1 VSDDLD
7 GWGGADF
14 VLAADRLDTPDVV
27 EAADPGDMLRQ
38 VASAAAQVRTALRS
52 CAETDLSALTPEA
65 RPRAIVVAGMG
76 SSALAGEMLN
86 AMTGLASPVQVVTSP
101 AGRLPGWV
109 GAADVVL
116 AVSCSGTTPETLAIA
131 TEAARRGCR
140 LAAAGAEGSP
150 LHRIAEQ
157 ARAPFVPVVPAGLPQ
172 GGTGPP
178 PQAALPAGPPRPA
191 PPPQGAR
198 PAPPPQA
205 ARPAGSFPA
214 EPARRAMLWA
224 VAIPLLVMAE
234 RLGVTRI
241 GPDAYELTARRL
253 EEVSHQCRPAS
264 ESFVNPGKSL
274 ALDLV
279 GTLPMVWGTS
289 VLSGVAAR
297 RFASQL
303 SENAKYPAIAGVLPE
318 AAHSQVAAFDGP
330 FAPRS
335 SRLSA
340 QGAQE
345 PGAPLASPGEMGD
358 IGDLAG
364 WDLDYEE
371 PEQASGFTALR
382 LILVTDPGEDQRVSA
397 QRAAVTEL
405 AGQRGVG
412 LSELAMDGEHPL
424 VRLAGVIQLTDYA
437 SVYLAIASGIDP
449 GQTVAIRD
457 LQARIE

>member
-7 GWGGADF
+7 GWGGAEF
-14 VLAADRLDTPDVV
+14 ILAADRLDTPDVI

-52 CAETDLSALTPEA
+52 CAEADLSAVTPDG
-65 RPRAIVVAGMG
+65 RPRAIVVAGIGG
-76 SSALAGEMLN
+76 SGLAGEMLN
-86 AMTGLASPVQVVTSP
+86 AMTGLASPVQVLVSP
-101 AGRLPGWV
+101 AERLPGWV
-109 GAADVVL
+109 GAADMVL
-116 AVSCSGTTPETLAIA
+116 AVSCSGTTPETLAVA

-140 LAAAGAEGSP
+140 LAAVGAEGSA

-157 ARAPFVPVVPAGLPQ
+157 ARAPFVPVVPAGLPR
-172 GGTGPP
+172 GGTGS
-178 PQAALPAGPPRPA
+178 
-191 PPPQGAR
+191 
-198 PAPPPQA
+198 PPQA
-205 ARPAGSFPA
+205 ARPAGSSPPESA
-214 EPARRAMLWA
+214 ARSMLWA
-224 VAIPLLVMAE
+224 VAIPLLVIAE

-241 GPDAYELTARRL
+241 GPDVYELAARRL

-279 GTLPMVWGTS
+279 GTLPLVWGTS
-289 VLSGVAAR
+289 VLSGMAAR

-303 SENAKYPAIAGVLPE
+303 SENAKYPAVAGVLPE

-340 QGAQE
+340 EEPPE
-345 PGAPLASPGEMGD
+345 PGPPLAAPDVISDE
-358 IGDLAG
+358 

-371 PEQASGFTALR
+371 TEPASGFTALR
-382 LILVTDPGEDQRVSA
+382 LVLITDPGEDARVAA